1 MLDEDFHIDV
11 IIYDGTVD
19 KLLPEYLC
27 VGNIVRLY
35 NYEASP
41 ASLVIDRI
49 RKISVD
55 NDGSKRRIKIYY
67 LNTIR
72 IIHMNT
78 SGYTGDIT
86 RLATRINGKD
96 NVSIYN
102 SIGVSNEMFGM
113 HKETY
118 SIYLR
123 YM

>member
-1 MLDEDFHIDV
+1 
-11 IIYDGTVD
+11 
-19 KLLPEYLC
+19 
-27 VGNIVRLY
+27 
-35 NYEASP
+35 
-41 ASLVIDRI
+41 
-49 RKISVD
+49 
-55 NDGSKRRIKIYY
+55 
-67 LNTIR
+67 
-72 IIHMNT
+72 MNT

-118 SIYLR
+118 SIYLQ